1 MDKQEPKRHYQS
13 PLRSQQRELTRNQIM
28 NALVEIINEGRILTF
43 SVKEVADRAGV
54 SYGTVYQH
62 FPTRE
67 SLLEALYESASGIV
81 GQKLT
86 LKSLNIELLPEVTKR
101 TAEVF
106 EEHSLI
112 LQAFTTALAMQNIQP
127 QSRRE
132 RDQKYMELIIERI
145 PDIPTDVAKQ
155 RAAILSHLH
164 SSLTWITLRQRFEL
178 NANQTENALEWALQ
192 TLIENLICQKPRESE
207 KVAKK
212 E

>member
-1 MDKQEPKRHYQS
+1 MDKQESKRHYQS
-13 PLRSQQRELTRNQIM
+13 PLRNQQRELTRNQIM

-67 SLLEALYESASGIV
+67 SLLEALYEYAARSV
-81 GQKLT
+81 GQDLT
-86 LKSLNIELLPEVTKR
+86 LKSLNIEQLPEVTKR

-106 EEHSLI
+106 EEHSSI

-127 QSRRE
+127 QHRRE

-145 PDIPTDVAKQ
+145 PDIPADVAKQ

-164 SSLTWITLRQRFEL
+164 SSLTWITLRQRFKL
-178 NANQTENALEWALQ
+178 NANQTVNALEWALQ
-192 TLIENLICQKPRESE
+192 ALIENIICQKPIES
-207 KVAKK
+207 KK
-212 E
+212 MGKQ